1 MTMNV
6 RIRKGN
12 DQDIE
17 TLVTFIE
24 DLFAIEKDFATDADR
39 HRAGLRLLLAEP
51 HVRATVFVAE
61 AEGDSAVV
69 GMVTAQIVVS
79 TSVGGYSLLLED
91 MYVAAGFRRKGIG
104 TKLLQRVFV
113 WGVERGAC
121 RVQLVAAA
129 GNTEALRFYRRAG
142 LLKSHMTALYGE
154 MDAINPT
161 LA

>member
-1 MTMNV
+1 MNV

-24 DLFAIEKDFATDADR
+24 DLFAIEKDFTIDADR
-39 HRAGLRLLLAEP
+39 HRAGLYLLLAEP
-51 HVRATVFVAE
+51 HARATVFVAE
-61 AEGDSAVV
+61 AEGDGAVV
-69 GMVTAQIVVS
+69 GMVTAQLVVS

-104 TKLLQRVFV
+104 AMLLEQVLV
-113 WGVERGAC
+113 WGSERDAR

-129 GNTEALRFYRRAG
+129 GNTGALRFYRRAG
-142 LLKSHMTALYGE
+142 LLKSHMTALYGKL
-154 MDAINPT
+154 DAVNPN